1 MQFSIIPVP
10 ESGNPENKKHD
21 TVQLQGVGYVKPE
34 HHAFLCAKA
43 GKKPVW
49 RKLLNMPLPKYFAK
63 QKKSNR
69 QVTHY
74 NQKE

>member
-1 MQFSIIPVP
+1 MFFNYNNMLCFLKNIWNVYPMQFSIIPVP

-43 GKKPVW
+43 GKKPV
-49 RKLLNMPLPKYFAK
+49 
-63 QKKSNR
+63 
-69 QVTHY
+69 
-74 NQKE
+74 